1 VQQVLGQ
8 LLGSDVQEAYVT
20 EGERLIQQGL
30 EKGREEGLE
39 KGREETRRLVL
50 RQLELRFGP
59 LPQWAQARI
68 ESADSNQ
75 LGQVAERVL
84 TASTLEEAL
93 QEQ

>member
-1 VQQVLGQ
+1 
-8 LLGSDVQEAYVT
+8 VT
-20 EGERLIQQGL
+20 EGEKLIQQGL
-30 EKGREEGLE
+30 EKGREEGRQE
-39 KGREETRRLVL
+39 GREQGLRTVVL

-59 LPQWAQARI
+59 LPPWAQTRL

-75 LGQVAERVL
+75 LGQLAERVL